1 MNWSIVSPPS
11 KQRRNFIA
19 EVHEKH
25 GCVFWSQSAA
35 GAQEMSEI
43 KQIKQSVLIM
53 EVNHLSEGTQI
64 ILLNTTIKNV
74 KAFDAEYCL

>member
-19 EVHEKH
+19 EVH

-35 GAQEMSEI
+35 SAQEMSE
-43 KQIKQSVLIM
+43 IKQSVLIM
-53 EVNHLSEGTQI
+53 EVNHLSEGRTGH
-64 ILLNTTIKNV
+64 K
-74 KAFDAEYCL
+74 